1 MTSQT
6 AGRCIRRR
14 FIFFS
19 FVAKGE
25 GDKESY
31 PEALKP
37 RYDFTFHTQR
47 NFPRLS
53 PPEASAFTE
62 RKARNPYKT
71 APEMLNFAYLFTE
84 RKYS

>member
-6 AGRCIRRR
+6 AGRCIPRR

-37 RYDFTFHTQR
+37 RCNFTFHTRR
-47 NFPRLS
+47 NFPSLL
-53 PPEASAFTE
+53 PVEASAFTE
-62 RKARNPYKT
+62 RKALNPYKT
-71 APEMLNFAYLFTE
+71 APEMLNFA
-84 RKYS
+84 